1 MCLDSLESSGQS
13 LSVLSP
19 DEITR
24 AERFHFQRDQKRFV
38 RCRAALRDIL
48 GRYLTLPPAGIR
60 FRYQSNGKPEMAEDQ
75 SPNNLRFN
83 VSHSSELAAGH
94 SESPPP

>member
-1 MCLDSLESSGQS
+1 MDTWKVCLDSLESSGES
-13 LSVLSP
+13 PSVLSP

-48 GRYLTLPPAGIR
+48 GRYLNLPPAGIR
-60 FRYQSNGKPEMAEDQ
+60 FRYQSNGKPE
-75 SPNNLRFN
+75 LFG
-83 VSHSSELAAGH
+83 L
-94 SESPPP
+94 